1 MTENVTEAP
10 VLNNTR
16 HDVELSNMAYR
27 LAQHNYFLDAGQ
39 AEMLR
44 LVLSS
49 PYFGS
54 GQEPRVRAVRL
65 TGPAG
70 SGKTFLGEVTAKV
83 MTDATQQKHIP
94 YYFQATRNMAED
106 EMFFGIIPGE
116 AGENFQRYEGILL
129 DATRKS
135 LEQPVV
141 LVLDEWDKARP
152 QADAMLLDFL
162 QSGRISHPACRVE
175 GKSDNLIVFVCTN
188 DERELSEPLQRRC
201 AAIEL
206 GHPPVEIMEKI
217 LRKECP
223 RSGYVEH
230 ALKVYAQTIKAH
242 LSKPATAQEL
252 VQMIQA
258 LESSENVTEMS
269 FNSILNTFILKTPP
283 DRKLFSDWCA
293 QNNGL
298 SLEAMAKEINS
309 KSGMVTTY
317 KPFNPQTE
325 NYRAVSLAEITD
337 TSHIVTPLRVWE
349 NGFPEK
355 NDARKG
361 HAMFEAAKLARAV
374 SHIPAITREP
384 EKWAVV
390 NNAAIS
396 FDPLKNLDGYATI
409 LNLAIAPGTTGTV
422 VFTMD
427 YPLGAPAGFSIYAVA
442 KKADELYVFDPGCA
456 RGMLTLVDSKK
467 HKFLVW
473 FEVRRERLEIIIT
486 TDGTHVELS
495 TVARHLLGEEYM
507 AWWLGEQSD
516 DANYW
521 FTSRSYG
528 DGEARLHGLF
538 RVNMTKLDAATLTEL
553 KKRNRVRSLHIK
565 KLIQQKA

>member
-1 MTENVTEAP
+1 MTETTIAAP
-10 VLNNTR
+10 VVNNTR
-16 HDVELSNMAYR
+16 QPVVLTNMAQR
-27 LAQHNYFLDAGQ
+27 LAQQNYFLDAGQ

-44 LVLSS
+44 LVLSA

-54 GQEPRVRAVRL
+54 EKEPRVRAVRL

-83 MTDATQQKHIP
+83 MQEATSLNHKP
-94 YYFQATRNMAED
+94 FYFQATRNMAED

-116 AGENFQRYEGILL
+116 AGENFQRYEGVLL
-129 DATRKS
+129 EATRKS

-162 QSGRISHPACRVE
+162 QSGRISHPACRVN
-175 GKSDNLIVFVCTN
+175 GQADNLIVFVCTN

-201 AAIEL
+201 AALEL
-206 GHPPVEIMEKI
+206 GHPPVDIMERI

-223 RSGYVEH
+223 TSGYVEH

-258 LESSENVTEMS
+258 LEDSETVSEMS

-283 DRKLFSDWCA
+283 DRKLFADWCSK
-293 QNNGL
+293 NSGT

-309 KSGMVTTY
+309 KSNTVTTY
-317 KPFNPQTE
+317 KPFDPNSE
-325 NYRAVSLAEITD
+325 NYRAVTLAEISD
-337 TSHIVTPLRVWE
+337 TSKIVTPLRAWST
-349 NGFPEK
+349 GYPEK
-355 NDARKG
+355 SNALKG
-361 HAMFEAAKLARAV
+361 HAMFESAKLPRAV
-374 SHIPAITREP
+374 AHIPALTRDP
-384 EKWAVV
+384 SKWAIV
-390 NNAAIS
+390 NNTAVS
-396 FDPLKNLDGYATI
+396 YDPLKGLDGYATI
-409 LNLAIAPGTTGTV
+409 MNLKIQPGTIGTV

-427 YPLGAPAGFSIYAVA
+427 HPLSAPSGFSVHAIA
-442 KKADELYVFDPGCA
+442 KKAEEVYVFDDGCG
-456 RGMLTLVDSKK
+456 RGMLRMLDGSKR
-467 HKFLVW
+467 KFIVW
-473 FEVRRERLEIIIT
+473 FEVRRERLEVVIT
-486 TDGTHVELS
+486 TDGDHVALRDVLS
-495 TVARHLLGEEYM
+495 RIVGEEYTS
-507 AWWLGEQSD
+507 WWLGEQADS
-516 DANYW
+516 NPYW
-521 FTSRSYG
+521 FTSRNYA
-528 DGEARLHGLF
+528 DGESRLHGLY
-538 RVNMTKLDAATLTEL
+538 RVNVAKLDEATSAEL